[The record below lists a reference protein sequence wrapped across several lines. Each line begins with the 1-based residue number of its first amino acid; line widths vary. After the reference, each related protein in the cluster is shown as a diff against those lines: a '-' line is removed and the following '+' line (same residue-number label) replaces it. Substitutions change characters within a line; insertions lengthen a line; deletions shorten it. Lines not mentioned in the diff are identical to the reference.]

1 MRHLFGCALQHQAHH
16 HLLVIEKLIQKQ
28 CEPLPR
34 RRSFAKSVSSKV
46 KFLHPF
52 LVSLWKPI
60 SNKTV
65 NWNGFNCKSFECLNG
80 RKLNRDCFH
89 CFDLVNGY
97 ENQRFVKSK
106 SKNDFL
112 VDDVLQ
118 LGNGGIIIGFDIGI
132 GSGSFA
138 AVMSERNV
146 TVITS
151 TLNVNGPFNEFIA
164 ARGLFSVYL
173 SLDHRFPFVQS
184 SIPLSNS
191 KK

>member
-1 MRHLFGCALQHQAHH
+1 M
-16 HLLVIEKLIQKQ
+16 
-28 CEPLPR
+28 
-34 RRSFAKSVSSKV
+34 
-46 KFLHPF
+46 
-52 LVSLWKPI
+52 
-60 SNKTV
+60 
-65 NWNGFNCKSFECLNG
+65 NG
-80 RKLNRDCFH
+80 RKLNRDCVH

-118 LGNGGIIIGFDIGI
+118 LGNGGIRIGFDIGI

-164 ARGLFSVYL
+164 ARGLFPVYL

-184 SIPLSNS
+184 SIQLSNS

>member
-1 MRHLFGCALQHQAHH
+1 MFIFFSNSSPLIHRPSVVLPPTLLQ
-16 HLLVIEKLIQKQ
+16 L

-52 LVSLWKPI
+52 PVSLRKPV
-60 SNKTV
+60 SNKIV

-80 RKLNRDCFH
+80 RKLNRDCVHF
-89 CFDLVNGY
+89 FDLVNGY

-112 VDDVLQ
+112 VDGVLQ
-118 LGNGGIIIGFDIGI
+118 LGNGGIRIGFDIGI

-138 AVMSERNV
+138 AVMAERNV

-164 ARGLFSVYL
+164 ARGLFPVYL

-184 SIPLSNS
+184 SIQLSNS